1 MNTQLAAL
9 LLREV
14 FLANRYPYYP
24 DSLAE
29 YSDQEKAACESELEK
44 MGCIKFWKQP
54 AFYSISTNDTENWTP
69 YSQLRVDVNR
79 KKCLEFLQSIK

>member
-1 MNTQLAAL
+1 MDQKLATL

-29 YSDQEKAACESELEK
+29 YSDQEKAA
-44 MGCIKFWKQP
+44 
-54 AFYSISTNDTENWTP
+54 
-69 YSQLRVDVNR
+69 
-79 KKCLEFLQSIK
+79 